1 MEKVEIQITK
11 GLTEET
17 TEEITLLGHILEN
30 ADGLKVFSELIN
42 HVISENAESIL
53 LEKKKLLAI
62 LQVEEDDLDEMMK
75 KIIEDIIRSQI
86 EIIEKEHKKTGFK
99 IVSIFEMVTYDP
111 DEGLTIQVTRA
122 VKPYLKNLIEIIY
135 VFLTIFL
142 YLPKC
147 PQSLILSALRA
158 FCFCGKPRISRSIFL
173 YFPCQSWLKS
183 W

>member
-1 MEKVEIQITK
+1 M
-11 GLTEET
+11 
-17 TEEITLLGHILEN
+17 
-30 ADGLKVFSELIN
+30 
-42 HVISENAESIL
+42 ISENAESIL

-122 VKPYLKNLIEIIY
+122 VKPYLKNLI
-135 VFLTIFL
+135 
-142 YLPKC
+142 
-147 PQSLILSALRA
+147 
-158 FCFCGKPRISRSIFL
+158 
-173 YFPCQSWLKS
+173 
-183 W
+183 

>member
-62 LQVEEDDLDEMMK
+62 LQEMMK
-75 KIIEDIIRSQI
+75 KIIDDIIRSQI

-111 DEGLTIQVTRA
+111 EEGLTTQITKA
-122 VKPYLKNLIEIIY
+122 VKPYLKNLI
-135 VFLTIFL
+135 
-142 YLPKC
+142 
-147 PQSLILSALRA
+147 
-158 FCFCGKPRISRSIFL
+158 
-173 YFPCQSWLKS
+173 
-183 W
+183 

>member
-62 LQVEEDDLDEMMK
+62 LQVEEDDLDEMME
-75 KIIEDIIRSQI
+75 KIIDDIIRSQ
-86 EIIEKEHKKTGFK
+86 IEKEHKKTGFK

-111 DEGLTIQVTRA
+111 EEGLTIQITKT
-122 VKPYLKNLIEIIY
+122 VKPYLKNLI
-135 VFLTIFL
+135 
-142 YLPKC
+142 
-147 PQSLILSALRA
+147 
-158 FCFCGKPRISRSIFL
+158 
-173 YFPCQSWLKS
+173 
-183 W
+183 

>member
-1 MEKVEIQITK
+1 MEKVETQITK

-75 KIIEDIIRSQI
+75 KIIDDIIRSQI

-99 IVSIFEMVTYDP
+99 IVSI
-111 DEGLTIQVTRA
+111 
-122 VKPYLKNLIEIIY
+122 
-135 VFLTIFL
+135 
-142 YLPKC
+142 
-147 PQSLILSALRA
+147 
-158 FCFCGKPRISRSIFL
+158 
-173 YFPCQSWLKS
+173 
-183 W
+183 

>member
-1 MEKVEIQITK
+1 MEKVETQITK

-62 LQVEEDDLDEMMK
+62 LQVEEDDLDE
-75 KIIEDIIRSQI
+75 IIRSQI

-111 DEGLTIQVTRA
+111 EEGLTTQITKA
-122 VKPYLKNLIEIIY
+122 VKPYLKNLI
-135 VFLTIFL
+135 
-142 YLPKC
+142 
-147 PQSLILSALRA
+147 
-158 FCFCGKPRISRSIFL
+158 
-173 YFPCQSWLKS
+173 
-183 W
+183 

>member
-62 LQVEEDDLDEMMK
+62 LQVEEDDLDEMME
-75 KIIEDIIRSQI
+75 KIIDDIIRSQI

-111 DEGLTIQVTRA
+111 EEGLTI
-122 VKPYLKNLIEIIY
+122 
-135 VFLTIFL
+135 
-142 YLPKC
+142 
-147 PQSLILSALRA
+147 
-158 FCFCGKPRISRSIFL
+158 
-173 YFPCQSWLKS
+173 
-183 W
+183 

>member
-1 MEKVEIQITK
+1 MEKVETQITK

-62 LQVEEDDLDEMMK
+62 LQVEEDDLDDLDEMMK
-75 KIIEDIIRSQI
+75 KIIDDIIRSQI

-111 DEGLTIQVTRA
+111 EEGLTTQITKA
-122 VKPYLKNLIEIIY
+122 VKPYLKNLI
-135 VFLTIFL
+135 
-142 YLPKC
+142 
-147 PQSLILSALRA
+147 
-158 FCFCGKPRISRSIFL
+158 
-173 YFPCQSWLKS
+173 
-183 W
+183 

>member
-1 MEKVEIQITK
+1 MEKVETQITK

-75 KIIEDIIRSQI
+75 KIIDDIIRSQI

-99 IVSIFEMVTYDP
+99 IVSIFEMVN
-111 DEGLTIQVTRA
+111 I
-122 VKPYLKNLIEIIY
+122 
-135 VFLTIFL
+135 
-142 YLPKC
+142 
-147 PQSLILSALRA
+147 
-158 FCFCGKPRISRSIFL
+158 
-173 YFPCQSWLKS
+173 
-183 W
+183 

>member
-30 ADGLKVFSELIN
+30 GLKVFSELIN

-62 LQVEEDDLDEMMK
+62 LQVEEDDLDEMME
-75 KIIEDIIRSQI
+75 KIIDDIIRSQI

-111 DEGLTIQVTRA
+111 EEGLTTQITKA
-122 VKPYLKNLIEIIY
+122 VKPYLKNLI
-135 VFLTIFL
+135 
-142 YLPKC
+142 
-147 PQSLILSALRA
+147 
-158 FCFCGKPRISRSIFL
+158 
-173 YFPCQSWLKS
+173 
-183 W
+183 

>member
-1 MEKVEIQITK
+1 MEKVETQITK

-53 LEKKKLLAI
+53 L
-62 LQVEEDDLDEMMK
+62 DEMMK
-75 KIIEDIIRSQI
+75 KIIDDIIRSQI

-111 DEGLTIQVTRA
+111 EEGLTTQITKA
-122 VKPYLKNLIEIIY
+122 VKPYLKNLI
-135 VFLTIFL
+135 
-142 YLPKC
+142 
-147 PQSLILSALRA
+147 
-158 FCFCGKPRISRSIFL
+158 
-173 YFPCQSWLKS
+173 
-183 W
+183 

>member
-1 MEKVEIQITK
+1 M
-11 GLTEET
+11 
-17 TEEITLLGHILEN
+17 EN

-122 VKPYLKNLIEIIY
+122 VKPYLKNLI
-135 VFLTIFL
+135 
-142 YLPKC
+142 
-147 PQSLILSALRA
+147 
-158 FCFCGKPRISRSIFL
+158 
-173 YFPCQSWLKS
+173 
-183 W
+183 

>member
-1 MEKVEIQITK
+1 M
-11 GLTEET
+11 
-17 TEEITLLGHILEN
+17 EN

-75 KIIEDIIRSQI
+75 KIIDDIIRSQI

-111 DEGLTIQVTRA
+111 EEGLTTQITKA
-122 VKPYLKNLIEIIY
+122 VKPSLKNLI
-135 VFLTIFL
+135 
-142 YLPKC
+142 
-147 PQSLILSALRA
+147 
-158 FCFCGKPRISRSIFL
+158 
-173 YFPCQSWLKS
+173 
-183 W
+183 